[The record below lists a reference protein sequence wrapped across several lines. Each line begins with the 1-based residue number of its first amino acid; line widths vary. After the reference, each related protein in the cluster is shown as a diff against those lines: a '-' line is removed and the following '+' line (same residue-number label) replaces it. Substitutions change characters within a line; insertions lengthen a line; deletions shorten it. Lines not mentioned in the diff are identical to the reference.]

1 MRLWIPICILLL
13 ASPAWG
19 DLLSEGLAL
28 FEAGEHAKAHEKLSA
43 YLASHPD
50 SPKALFYL
58 GRTETDGA
66 QAQDLFRMF
75 MAKHPKHALADDALF
90 QIAQYYYARGFYVTA
105 RQHLLRL
112 LDTYP
117 ESNLGDRALYRMG
130 LTLLATDEFE
140 AARTRFARMVER
152 HPESPWAPYA
162 KTGMV
167 DAYFGEKRY
176 KEAIRVAESLLTEKK
191 NDPVKSNVLYAL
203 AQCYDKLEKKEPAEA
218 ARRRIARE
226 CPKSYE
232 ATLNPLPP
240 VKAEKASLDSQNTV
254 CKMGPYTVQVGAF
267 GNPDNATRLVHK
279 LTTEGYE
286 VRIHEKAAG
295 ETILHLVRVSA
306 YPTRKAAKTAAAD
319 LHRATGLA
327 CRVVKTRQED
337 P

>member
-13 ASPAWG
+13 VSPAWG

-50 SPKALFYL
+50 SPRALFYL

-66 QAQDLFRMF
+66 QAQELFRMF
-75 MAKHPKHALADDALF
+75 MAKHPKHELADDALF

-117 ESNLGDRALYRMG
+117 KSNLGDRALYRLG
-130 LTLLATDEFE
+130 LTFLATDEFE
-140 AARTRFARMVER
+140 AARKRFARMMKR
-152 HPESPWAPYA
+152 HPESPWTPYA
-162 KTGMV
+162 KMGMV
-167 DAYFGEKRY
+167 DAYFGEERY
-176 KEAIRVAESLLTEKK
+176 EKAIRVAEALLTEKK

-203 AQCYDKLEKKEPAEA
+203 AQCYDKLGKKVPAEA
-218 ARRRIARE
+218 ARSRIARE

-232 ATLNPLPP
+232 ATLIPLLP
-240 VKAEKASLDSQNTV
+240 VKTEEDSSDSRNAP
-254 CKMGPYTVQVGAF
+254 CESEPYTVQVGAF
-267 GNPDNATRLVHK
+267 GNPANATRLAHK
-279 LTTEGYE
+279 LTEEGYE

-295 ETILHLVRVSA
+295 ETILHLVRVGV
-306 YPTRKAAKTAAAD
+306 YPTRKAAEAAAGD
-319 LHRATGLA
+319 LHRTTGLA
-327 CRVVKTRQED
+327 CRVVKTM
-337 P
+337 

>member
-28 FEAGEHAKAHEKLSA
+28 FEAGEHAKAHKKLSA
-43 YLASHPD
+43 HLASHPD
-50 SPKALFYL
+50 SPRALFYL

-66 QAQDLFRMF
+66 QAQELFRML
-75 MAKHPKHALADDALF
+75 MAKHPKHELADDALF

-105 RQHLLRL
+105 RQHFLRL

-117 ESNLGDRALYRMG
+117 QSNLADRALYRLG

-140 AARTRFARMVER
+140 AARTRFARMMER

-162 KTGMV
+162 KMGMV
-167 DAYFGEKRY
+167 DAYFGEERY
-176 KEAIRVAESLLTEKK
+176 EGAIRAAESLLTEKK
-191 NDPVKSNVLYAL
+191 NDPVKSNVLYVL
-203 AQCYDKLEKKEPAEA
+203 AQCYDKLGKKEPAEA

-240 VKAEKASLDSQNTV
+240 VKTEKASSGSQHTV
-254 CKMGPYTVQVGAF
+254 CQTGPYTVQVGAF
-267 GNPDNATRLVHK
+267 GNPANATRLVRK

-286 VRIHEKAAG
+286 VRIHEKAVG
-295 ETILHLVRVSA
+295 ETILHLVRVGG
-306 YPTRKAAKTAAAD
+306 YPTRKAAKAAADD

-327 CRVVKTRQED
+327 CRVVKTWRKD